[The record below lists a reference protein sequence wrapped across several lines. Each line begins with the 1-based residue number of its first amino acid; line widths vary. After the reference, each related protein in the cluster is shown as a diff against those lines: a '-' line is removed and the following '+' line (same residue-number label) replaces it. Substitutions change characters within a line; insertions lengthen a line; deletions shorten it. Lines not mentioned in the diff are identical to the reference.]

1 MRKIL
6 FTILVAL
13 GFILPLF
20 GQEKSPSESLVQFTG
35 FVVNADSS
43 KTIPFVTI
51 RIQGTNKGTYS
62 DMQGYFSFV
71 AKKSDV
77 ILFSCIGFETRAFHF
92 PQNLSGTKHNTVVTL
107 IEDTFYLPEFVA
119 RSAPSPEQFNYMFS
133 RADIPMDELALANQ
147 NLRKKPLSDLA
158 NGMVNDGM
166 ANARWTFNNVADK
179 AYYNGQ
185 AQPIPVL
192 DVFAWNR
199 FLQSLQ
205 SGKKKRK

>member
-6 FTILVAL
+6 FATFAIWS
-13 GFILPLF
+13 FILPLF
-20 GQEKSPSESLVQFTG
+20 GQDNKPTDELVQFTG

-71 AKKSDV
+71 AKKSDI
-77 ILFSCIGFETRAFHF
+77 ILFSCIGFETRAFKF
-92 PQNLSGTKHNTVVTL
+92 PAHLPGSKHNTVVTL
-107 IEDTFYLPEFVA
+107 VEDTFYLPEFVA
-119 RSAPSPEQFNYMFS
+119 RSVPSPEQFNYIFS

-158 NGMVNDGM
+158 NGMVNDGL

-179 AYYNGQ
+179 SYYNGQ
-185 AQPIPVL
+185 PQPIPVL